1 MNDLINLVRSYAPAL
16 ATVLAGPAGGAVV
29 SAIAGKLGV
38 SDDLAAITQAITQDP
53 QAAQKLAEIKLD
65 QFKAEVEDRKSARD
79 MQTATRS
86 YFVPALGTLIVGS
99 FIGVVIATLFGLTIP
114 DSVLAGTLIGYL
126 SGKAEQVI
134 SFYFG
139 SSHGSQAKDQL
150 LFNSEPKK

>member
-1 MNDLINLVRSYAPAL
+1 MNNLINLLKQYSPQL
-16 ATVLAGPAGGAVV
+16 ATAAGGPLAGILVQT
-29 SAIAGKLGV
+29 IAQKLGV
-38 SDDLAAITQAITQDP
+38 EATPSAVTAAIQADP
-53 QAAQKLAEIKLD
+53 QVALKLAEIDAD
-65 QFKAEVEDRKSARD
+65 QFKTEVEDRKSARE

-86 YFVPALGTLIVGS
+86 LFVPALGTLIVGS

>member
-1 MNDLINLVRSYAPAL
+1 MNDLINLLKEYAPQL
-16 ATVLAGPAGGAVV
+16 ATAAGGPLAGLVV
-29 SAIAGKLGV
+29 SQIAQKLGV
-38 SDDLAAITQAITQDP
+38 EATPSAVSAAIQADP
-53 QAAQKLAEIKLD
+53 QVALKLAEIDAD
-65 QFKAEVEDRKSARD
+65 QFKTEVEDRKSARE

-86 YFVPALGTLIVGS
+86 LFVPALGTLIVGS

>member
-1 MNDLINLVRSYAPAL
+1 MNDFLNALKGLSPTL
-16 ATVLAGPAGGAVV
+16 ATIALGPAGGAVV
-29 SAIAGKLGV
+29 SAIADKFGV
-38 SDDLAAITQAITQDP
+38 SADVEAVAKAITQDP
-53 QAAQKLAEIKLD
+53 QAAQKLAEIDLE
-65 QFKAEVEDRKSARD
+65 QFKTEVEDRKSARE

-86 YFVPALGTLIVGS
+86 LFVPSLGFFIVAS
-99 FIGVVIATLFGLTIP
+99 FIGVIVATLLGWATA

>member
-1 MNDLINLVRSYAPAL
+1 MNDLINIVKSYAPAL
-16 ATVLAGPAGGAVV
+16 ATALATGPTGLVV

-38 SDDLAAITQAITQDP
+38 SADVVAITQAIAQDP
-53 QAAQKLAEIKLD
+53 KAAQKLAEIDLE
-65 QFKAEVEDRKSARD
+65 QFKVEVEDRKSARE
-79 MQTATRS
+79 MQIATRS
-86 YFVPALGTLIVGS
+86 YFVPSLGFFIVGS
-99 FIGVVIATLFGLTIP
+99 FIGVIVATLLGWATA

>member
-1 MNDLINLVRSYAPAL
+1 MNDLINLVKSYAPAL
-16 ATVLAGPAGGAVV
+16 ATALAGPASGMVV

-38 SDDLAAITQAITQDP
+38 SADVAAITQAIAQDP
-53 QAAQKLAEIKLD
+53 QAAQKLAEINLD
-65 QFKAEVEDRKSARD
+65 QFKIEVEDRKDARG

-86 YFVPALGTLIVGS
+86 LFVPALGTLIVGS
-99 FIGVVIATLFGLTIP
+99 FIGVVVATLLGLTVA